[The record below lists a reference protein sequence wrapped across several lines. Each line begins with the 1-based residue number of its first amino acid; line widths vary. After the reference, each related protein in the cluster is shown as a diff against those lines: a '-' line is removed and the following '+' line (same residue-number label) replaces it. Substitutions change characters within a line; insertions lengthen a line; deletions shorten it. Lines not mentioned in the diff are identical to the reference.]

1 MLNTKNRDDL
11 LAIYE
16 KEIANKLPID
26 TNLFEFE
33 IILADHRYR
42 WIVSGCVSIS
52 DLFPIYTYGS
62 YQPSQERRN
71 LFRINRHQLS
81 TDYQFYLVW
90 LITSHY
96 VFLLDLLFSIAIGF
110 RKQNLFLSRLAFFFF
125 IRSRLF
131 TSTKNVCLTA
141 GETKKKKNMQHLR
154 RMDKRIWNISTAPKW
169 WREKIKL
176 RSLCSRVKKHWL

>member
-11 LAIYE
+11 QAIYE

-110 RKQNLFLSRLAFFFF
+110 RKQNLFFIEIGFLFFYSLSIVHKYKERLPDSWRNEEKEKYA
-125 IRSRLF
+125 
-131 TSTKNVCLTA
+131 TSTKN
-141 GETKKKKNMQHLR
+141 G
-154 RMDKRIWNISTAPKW
+154 
-169 WREKIKL
+169 
-176 RSLCSRVKKHWL
+176 